1 MKILAHW
8 LIITLAVLA
17 VPYVVDGIHVDTLL
31 TAVIVGAVLG
41 FINLI
46 VKPVVKILTLPINIL
61 TLGLFSVILNG
72 LFFWF
77 VATLIDGFNID
88 NFMAAIIG
96 AFIVSILSWIGDK
109 VLGDRD

>member
-31 TAVIVGAVLG
+31 TAIIVGAVLG

-46 VKPVVKILTLPINIL
+46 
-61 TLGLFSVILNG
+61 G
-72 LFFWF
+72 
-77 VATLIDGFNID
+77 
-88 NFMAAIIG
+88 
-96 AFIVSILSWIGDK
+96 
-109 VLGDRD
+109 